1 MKRLDTVFITAAL
14 LLNPMA
20 PTLAYAAIYLQGAE
34 VNANTLIQD
43 AYVAVTYYD
52 SKNKQKL
59 DKGWID
65 VIDETTFQIRS
76 RALFGKKTIA
86 YDKVMS
92 VIMSER
98 ETLRGKQINEVERF
112 IREMEKREARAKD
125 NRSGLGLMFEVGW
138 NWGINTSSQ
147 NIFSGYAYYLDHG
160 QKLHEG
166 LPWSL
171 SFYFGRMIS
180 GERSQRFGL
189 KYTRQVVQIL
199 PINLHNLPPAPR
211 SGKTYWSSSLL
222 LVYQRVVKR
231 SPYVVMLAD
240 IAGGVAL
247 INDYFNSRPVCNEL
261 NCLPEMGSRYSAG
274 MAFLLPIYAH
284 IGLQATVRADLLVI
298 KNKYPFTS
306 GMSMALGILW
316 Q

>member
-1 MKRLDTVFITAAL
+1 MKPIATIVLILGLCLPQTLIAGVILQAGEIDSSKVKVGVYAEVIYGMDERDQVSGKWEKLDTVKGYIKAVDQESLTISQGLGRRIAFDRIQQL
-14 LLNPMA
+14 I
-20 PTLAYAAIYLQGAE
+20 LAESDREMNRL
-34 VNANTLIQD
+34 
-43 AYVAVTYYD
+43 
-52 SKNKQKL
+52 K
-59 DKGWID
+59 
-65 VIDETTFQIRS
+65 ETTDTLS
-76 RALFGKKTIA
+76 VKK
-86 YDKVMS
+86 K
-92 VIMSER
+92 
-98 ETLRGKQINEVERF
+98 
-112 IREMEKREARAKD
+112 
-125 NRSGLGLMFEVGW
+125 NRSGLGIMFEVGW

-147 NIFSGYAYYLDHG
+147 NIFSRYAYYIDHG
-160 QKLHEG
+160 QKSQEG

-199 PINLHNLPPAPR
+199 PINLHDLPPAPR
-211 SGKTYWSSSLL
+211 SGRTYWSSSLL

-231 SPYVVMLAD
+231 SPHVVMLAD
-240 IAGGVAL
+240 FAGGIAL

-261 NCLPEMGSRYSAG
+261 GCLPEMGSRYSAG

-284 IGLQATVRADLLVI
+284 IGLQATVRADLLLV

-306 GMSMALGILW
+306 GMSMALGLLW